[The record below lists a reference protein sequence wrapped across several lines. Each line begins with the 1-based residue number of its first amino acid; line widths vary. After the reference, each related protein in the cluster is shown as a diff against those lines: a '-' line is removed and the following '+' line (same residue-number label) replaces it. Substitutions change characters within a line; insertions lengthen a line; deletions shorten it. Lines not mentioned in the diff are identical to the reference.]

1 MGAFFVYILKS
12 AICLVLFYLGYR
24 LLLSRDTFH
33 RFNRCVVLSGFGL
46 AALLPLVR
54 VSVDEPSP
62 LGQAMYAME
71 EWMRLDAPVGEGT
84 AASPAVSIYSLW
96 LGLYLLGVLFFTARF
111 FWGVASLFRLIRSGR
126 LERLADGSWLV
137 VHRQPLAPFSWLRYI
152 FLAEK
157 DLLSKPELILA
168 HEQAHIRMRH
178 TWDLLFTELFLWFQW
193 FNPAAWLL
201 RQELQALHEF
211 EADAAVVGMGYDS
224 KEYKLL
230 LIEKAVGSSRY
241 TLANSFNHSSLI
253 NRITMMQK
261 RKSNPWARM
270 KYAFVLPVAAT
281 AMAAFARPEISRQMA
296 EISSAKI
303 TDLSR
308 MVQTA
313 AVERAETEPSVAPEP
328 AATAPMGE
336 IVVAGYRN
344 RPAAVADDD
353 KIYTSVEVMPE
364 FPGGQAE
371 LLKFLA
377 KGMKY
382 PEAAIRDGKQGRV
395 IVSFV
400 VEKDGSISNIEV
412 VKPLDPDLDAEAIR
426 VTATMPR
433 WTPGFQNDKAVRV
446 RYTIPV
452 TFGLGKGES

>member
-12 AICLVLFYLGYR
+12 AICLALFYLGYR
-24 LLLSRDTFH
+24 LLLSRDTFL
-33 RFNRCVVLSGFGL
+33 RFNRFALLSGFVL
-46 AALLPLVR
+46 AALLPLAR
-54 VSVDEPSP
+54 VGVEGVSP
-62 LGQAMYAME
+62 LGPALE
-71 EWMRLDAPVGEGT
+71 EWGRIAAPVEPAAT
-84 AASPAVSIYSLW
+84 ASPAVSCYSIGLAIYLM
-96 LGLYLLGVLFFTARF
+96 GVLFFIARF
-111 FWGVASLFRLIRSGR
+111 LWGVVSLIRLIRAGR
-126 LERLADGSWLV
+126 RERLADGSWLV
-137 VHRQPLAPFSWLRYI
+137 LHRLPLAPFSWLRYI

-178 TWDLLFTELFLWFQW
+178 TWDLLFTELFLWLQW

-201 RQELQALHEF
+201 RQELQAVHEF
-211 EADAAVVGMGYDS
+211 EADAAVLGMGYDS

-308 MVQTA
+308 MVQTTA
-313 AVERAETEPSVAPEP
+313 AERTRPE
-328 AATAPMGE
+328 AIDTTTSAREVMVT
-336 IVVAGYRN
+336 GYAQFTDN
-344 RPAAVADDD
+344 KV
-353 KIYTSVEVMPE
+353 YESVEVMPE

-371 LLKFLA
+371 LLKFVA
-377 KGMKY
+377 KSIKY
-382 PEAAIRDGKQGRV
+382 PTEAQRRGAQGRV
-395 IVSFV
+395 IVKFV
-400 VEKDGSISNIEV
+400 VETNGSISNIHV
-412 VKPLDPDLDAEAIR
+412 VKGIDPLLDAEAIR
-426 VTATMPR
+426 VCTTMPTWAPAR
-433 WTPGFQNDKAVRV
+433 QEGKAVRCY
-446 RYTIPV
+446 YTIPV
-452 TFGLGKGES
+452 TFRLVKAES

>member
-12 AICLVLFYLGYR
+12 AICLALFYLGYR
-24 LLLSRDTFH
+24 LLLSRDTFL
-33 RFNRCVVLSGFGL
+33 RFNRFALLSGFGL

-54 VSVDEPSP
+54 VGVEGVSP
-62 LGQAMYAME
+62 LGPALE
-71 EWMRLDAPVGEGT
+71 EWGRIAAPVEPAAT
-84 AASPAVSIYSLW
+84 ASPAVSCYSIGLAIYLM
-96 LGLYLLGVLFFTARF
+96 GVLFFIARF
-111 FWGVASLFRLIRSGR
+111 LWGVASLIRLIRAGR
-126 LERLADGSWLV
+126 RERLADGSWLV
-137 VHRQPLAPFSWLRYI
+137 LHRLPLAPFSWLRYI

-178 TWDLLFTELFLWFQW
+178 TWDLLFTELFLWLQW

-201 RQELQALHEF
+201 RQELQAVHEF
-211 EADAAVVGMGYDS
+211 EADAAVLGMGYDS

-308 MVQTA
+308 MVQTTA
-313 AVERAETEPSVAPEP
+313 AERTRPE
-328 AATAPMGE
+328 AIDTTTSAREVMVT
-336 IVVAGYRN
+336 GYAQFTDN
-344 RPAAVADDD
+344 KV
-353 KIYTSVEVMPE
+353 YESVEVMPE

-371 LLKFLA
+371 LLKFVA
-377 KGMKY
+377 KSIKY
-382 PEAAIRDGKQGRV
+382 PTEAQRRGAQGRV
-395 IVSFV
+395 IVKFV
-400 VEKDGSISNIEV
+400 VETNGSISNIHV
-412 VKPLDPDLDAEAIR
+412 VKGIDPLLDAEAIR
-426 VTATMPR
+426 VCTTMPTWAPAR
-433 WTPGFQNDKAVRV
+433 QEGKAVRCY
-446 RYTIPV
+446 YTIPV
-452 TFGLGKGES
+452 TFGLVKAES

>member
-12 AICLVLFYLGYR
+12 AICLALFYLGYR
-24 LLLSRDTFH
+24 LLLSRDTFL
-33 RFNRCVVLSGFGL
+33 RFNRFALLSGFGL

-54 VSVDEPSP
+54 VGVEGVSP
-62 LGQAMYAME
+62 LGPALE
-71 EWMRLDAPVGEGT
+71 EWGRIAAPVEPAAT
-84 AASPAVSIYSLW
+84 ASPAVSCYSIGLAIYLM
-96 LGLYLLGVLFFTARF
+96 GVLFFIARF
-111 FWGVASLFRLIRSGR
+111 LWGVVSLIRLIRAGR
-126 LERLADGSWLV
+126 RERLADGSWLV
-137 VHRQPLAPFSWLRYI
+137 LHRLPLAPFSWLRYI

-178 TWDLLFTELFLWFQW
+178 TWDLLFTELFLWLQW

-201 RQELQALHEF
+201 HQELQSVHEF
-211 EADAAVVGMGYDS
+211 EADAAVLGMGYDS

-308 MVQTA
+308 MVQTTA
-313 AVERAETEPSVAPEP
+313 AERTRPE
-328 AATAPMGE
+328 AIDTTTSAREVMVT
-336 IVVAGYRN
+336 GYAQFTDN
-344 RPAAVADDD
+344 KVYESA
-353 KIYTSVEVMPE
+353 EVMPE
-364 FPGGQAE
+364 FPGGEVE
-371 LLKFLA
+371 LLKFVA
-377 KGMKY
+377 KSIKY
-382 PEAAIRDGKQGRV
+382 PTEAQRRGAQGRV
-395 IVSFV
+395 IVKFV
-400 VEKDGSISNIEV
+400 VETNGSISNIHV
-412 VKPLDPDLDAEAIR
+412 VKGIDPLLDAEAIR
-426 VTATMPR
+426 VCTTMPTWAPAR
-433 WTPGFQNDKAVRV
+433 QEGKAVRCY
-446 RYTIPV
+446 YTIPV
-452 TFGLGKGES
+452 TFGLVKAES

>member
-12 AICLVLFYLGYR
+12 AICLALFYLGYR
-24 LLLSRDTFH
+24 LLLSRDTFL
-33 RFNRCVVLSGFGL
+33 RFNRFALLSGFVL
-46 AALLPLVR
+46 AALLPLAR
-54 VSVDEPSP
+54 VGVEGVSP
-62 LGQAMYAME
+62 LGPALE
-71 EWMRLDAPVGEGT
+71 EWGRIAAPVEPAAT
-84 AASPAVSIYSLW
+84 ASPAVSCYSIGLAIYLM
-96 LGLYLLGVLFFTARF
+96 GVLFFIARF
-111 FWGVASLFRLIRSGR
+111 LWGVVSLIRLIRAGR
-126 LERLADGSWLV
+126 RERLADGSWLV
-137 VHRQPLAPFSWLRYI
+137 LHRLPLAPFSWLRYI

-178 TWDLLFTELFLWFQW
+178 TWDLLFTELFLWLQW

-201 RQELQALHEF
+201 RQELQAVHEF
-211 EADAAVVGMGYDS
+211 EADAAVLGMGYDS

-241 TLANSFNHSSLI
+241 TLANSLNHSSLI

-308 MVQTA
+308 MVQTTA
-313 AVERAETEPSVAPEP
+313 AERTRPE
-328 AATAPMGE
+328 AIDTTTSAREVMVT
-336 IVVAGYRN
+336 GYAQFTDN
-344 RPAAVADDD
+344 KV
-353 KIYTSVEVMPE
+353 YESVEVMPE

-371 LLKFLA
+371 LLKFVA
-377 KGMKY
+377 KSIKY
-382 PEAAIRDGKQGRV
+382 PTEAQRKGAQGRV
-395 IVSFV
+395 IVKFV
-400 VEKDGSISNIEV
+400 VETNGSISNIHV
-412 VKPLDPDLDAEAIR
+412 VKGIDPLLDAEAIR
-426 VTATMPR
+426 VCTTMPTWAPAR
-433 WTPGFQNDKAVRV
+433 QEGKAVRCY
-446 RYTIPV
+446 YTIPV
-452 TFGLGKGES
+452 TFGLVKAES

>member
-12 AICLVLFYLGYR
+12 AICLALFYLGYR
-24 LLLSRDTFH
+24 LLLSRDTFL
-33 RFNRCVVLSGFGL
+33 RFNRFALLSGFGL

-54 VSVDEPSP
+54 VGVEGVSP
-62 LGQAMYAME
+62 LGPALE
-71 EWMRLDAPVGEGT
+71 EWGRIAAPVEPAAT
-84 AASPAVSIYSLW
+84 ASPAVSCYSIGLAIYLM
-96 LGLYLLGVLFFTARF
+96 GVLFFIARF
-111 FWGVASLFRLIRSGR
+111 LWGVASLIRLIRAGR
-126 LERLADGSWLV
+126 RERLADGSWLV
-137 VHRQPLAPFSWLRYI
+137 LHRLPLAPFSWLRYI

-178 TWDLLFTELFLWFQW
+178 TWDLLFTELFLWLQW

-201 RQELQALHEF
+201 RQELQAVHEF
-211 EADAAVVGMGYDS
+211 EADAAVLGMGYDS

-241 TLANSFNHSSLI
+241 TLANSLNHSSLI

-308 MVQTA
+308 MVQTTA
-313 AVERAETEPSVAPEP
+313 AERTRPE
-328 AATAPMGE
+328 AIDTTTSAREVMVT
-336 IVVAGYRN
+336 GYAQFTDN
-344 RPAAVADDD
+344 KVYESA
-353 KIYTSVEVMPE
+353 EVMPE

-371 LLKFLA
+371 LLKFVA
-377 KGMKY
+377 KRVKY
-382 PEAAIRDGKQGRV
+382 PTEAQRKGAQGRV
-395 IVSFV
+395 IVKFV
-400 VEKDGSISNIEV
+400 VETNGSISNIHV
-412 VKPLDPDLDAEAIR
+412 VKGIDPLLDAEAIR
-426 VTATMPR
+426 VCTTMPTWAPAR
-433 WTPGFQNDKAVRV
+433 QEGKAVRCY
-446 RYTIPV
+446 YTIPV
-452 TFGLGKGES
+452 TFGLVKAES

>member
-12 AICLVLFYLGYR
+12 AICLALFYLGYR
-24 LLLSRDTFH
+24 LLLSRDTFL
-33 RFNRCVVLSGFGL
+33 RFNRFALLSGFGL

-54 VSVDEPSP
+54 VGVEGVSP
-62 LGQAMYAME
+62 LGPALE
-71 EWMRLDAPVGEGT
+71 EWGRIAAPVEPAAT
-84 AASPAVSIYSLW
+84 ASPAVSCYSIGLAIYLM
-96 LGLYLLGVLFFTARF
+96 GVLFFIARF
-111 FWGVASLFRLIRSGR
+111 LWGVVSLIRLIRAGR
-126 LERLADGSWLV
+126 RERLADGSWLV
-137 VHRQPLAPFSWLRYI
+137 LHRLPLAPFSWLRYI

-178 TWDLLFTELFLWFQW
+178 TWDLLFTELFLWLQW

-201 RQELQALHEF
+201 RQELQAVHEF
-211 EADAAVVGMGYDS
+211 EADAAVLGMGYDS

-241 TLANSFNHSSLI
+241 TLANSLNHSSLI

-308 MVQTA
+308 MVQTTA
-313 AVERAETEPSVAPEP
+313 AERTRPE
-328 AATAPMGE
+328 AIDTTTSAREVMVT
-336 IVVAGYRN
+336 GYAQFTDN
-344 RPAAVADDD
+344 KV
-353 KIYTSVEVMPE
+353 YESVEVMPE

-371 LLKFLA
+371 LLKFVA
-377 KGMKY
+377 KSIKY
-382 PEAAIRDGKQGRV
+382 PTEAQRRGAQGRV
-395 IVSFV
+395 IVKFV
-400 VEKDGSISNIEV
+400 VETNGSISNIHV
-412 VKPLDPDLDAEAIR
+412 VKGIDPLLDAEAIR
-426 VTATMPR
+426 VCTTMPTWAPAR
-433 WTPGFQNDKAVRV
+433 QEGKAVRCY
-446 RYTIPV
+446 YTIPV
-452 TFGLGKGES
+452 TFGLVKAES

>member
-12 AICLVLFYLGYR
+12 AICLALFYLGYR
-24 LLLSRDTFH
+24 LLLSRDTFL
-33 RFNRCVVLSGFGL
+33 RFNRFALLSGFVL
-46 AALLPLVR
+46 AALLPLAR
-54 VSVDEPSP
+54 VGVEGVSP
-62 LGQAMYAME
+62 LGPALE
-71 EWMRLDAPVGEGT
+71 EWGRIAAPVEPAAT
-84 AASPAVSIYSLW
+84 ASPAVSCYSIGLAIYLM
-96 LGLYLLGVLFFTARF
+96 GVLFFIARF
-111 FWGVASLFRLIRSGR
+111 LWGVASLIRLIRAGR
-126 LERLADGSWLV
+126 RERLADGSWLV
-137 VHRQPLAPFSWLRYI
+137 LHRLPLAPFSWLCYI

-178 TWDLLFTELFLWFQW
+178 TWDLLFTELFLWLQW

-201 RQELQALHEF
+201 RQELQAVHEF
-211 EADAAVVGMGYDS
+211 EADAAVLGMGYDS

-241 TLANSFNHSSLI
+241 TLANSLNHSSLI

-308 MVQTA
+308 MVQTTA
-313 AVERAETEPSVAPEP
+313 AERTRPE
-328 AATAPMGE
+328 AIDTTTSAREVMVT
-336 IVVAGYRN
+336 GYAQFTDN
-344 RPAAVADDD
+344 KV
-353 KIYTSVEVMPE
+353 YESVEVMPE

-371 LLKFLA
+371 LLKFVA
-377 KGMKY
+377 KSIKY
-382 PEAAIRDGKQGRV
+382 PTEAQRRGAQGRV
-395 IVSFV
+395 IVKFV
-400 VEKDGSISNIEV
+400 VETNGSISNIHV
-412 VKPLDPDLDAEAIR
+412 VKGIDPLLDAEAIR
-426 VTATMPR
+426 VCTTMPTWAPAR
-433 WTPGFQNDKAVRV
+433 QEGKAVRCY
-446 RYTIPV
+446 YTIPV
-452 TFGLGKGES
+452 TFRLVKAES

>member
-12 AICLVLFYLGYR
+12 AICLALFYLGYR
-24 LLLSRDTFH
+24 LLLSRDTFL
-33 RFNRCVVLSGFGL
+33 RFNRFALLSGFGL

-54 VSVDEPSP
+54 VGVEGVSP
-62 LGQAMYAME
+62 LGPALE
-71 EWMRLDAPVGEGT
+71 EWGRIAAPVEPAAT
-84 AASPAVSIYSLW
+84 ASPAVSCYSIGLAIYLM
-96 LGLYLLGVLFFTARF
+96 GVLFFIARF
-111 FWGVASLFRLIRSGR
+111 LWGVVSLIRLIRAGR
-126 LERLADGSWLV
+126 RERLADGSWLV
-137 VHRQPLAPFSWLRYI
+137 LHRLPLAPFSWLCYI

-178 TWDLLFTELFLWFQW
+178 TWDLLFTELFLWLQW

-201 RQELQALHEF
+201 RQELQAVHEF
-211 EADAAVVGMGYDS
+211 EADAAVLGMGYDS

-270 KYAFVLPVAAT
+270 KYVFVLPVAAT

-308 MVQTA
+308 MVQTTA
-313 AVERAETEPSVAPEP
+313 AERTRPE
-328 AATAPMGE
+328 AIDTTTSAREVMVT
-336 IVVAGYRN
+336 GYAQFTDN
-344 RPAAVADDD
+344 KVYESA
-353 KIYTSVEVMPE
+353 EVMPE
-364 FPGGQAE
+364 FPGGEVE
-371 LLKFLA
+371 LLKFVA
-377 KGMKY
+377 KRVKY
-382 PEAAIRDGKQGRV
+382 PTEAQRKGAQGRV
-395 IVSFV
+395 IVKFV
-400 VEKDGSISNIEV
+400 VETNGSISNIHV
-412 VKPLDPDLDAEAIR
+412 VKGIDPLLDAEAIR
-426 VTATMPR
+426 VCTTMPTWAPAR
-433 WTPGFQNDKAVRV
+433 QEGKAVRCY
-446 RYTIPV
+446 YTIPV
-452 TFGLGKGES
+452 TFGLVKAES

>member
-12 AICLVLFYLGYR
+12 AICLALFYLGYR
-24 LLLSRDTFH
+24 LLLSRDTFL
-33 RFNRCVVLSGFGL
+33 RFNRFALLSGFGL

-54 VSVDEPSP
+54 VGVEGVSP
-62 LGQAMYAME
+62 LGPALE
-71 EWMRLDAPVGEGT
+71 EWGRIAAPVEPAAT
-84 AASPAVSIYSLW
+84 ASPAVSCYSIGLAIYLM
-96 LGLYLLGVLFFTARF
+96 GVLFFIARF
-111 FWGVASLFRLIRSGR
+111 LWGVVSLIRLIRAGR
-126 LERLADGSWLV
+126 RERLADGSWLV
-137 VHRQPLAPFSWLRYI
+137 LHRLPLAPFSWLCYI

-178 TWDLLFTELFLWFQW
+178 TWDLLFTELFLWLQW

-201 RQELQALHEF
+201 RQELQAVHEF
-211 EADAAVVGMGYDS
+211 EADAAVLGMGYDS

-270 KYAFVLPVAAT
+270 KYVFVLPVAAT
-281 AMAAFARPEISRQMA
+281 AVAVFARPEISQQMS

-308 MVQTA
+308 MVQTTA
-313 AVERAETEPSVAPEP
+313 AERTRPE
-328 AATAPMGE
+328 AIDTTTSAREVMVT
-336 IVVAGYRN
+336 GYAQFTDN
-344 RPAAVADDD
+344 KV
-353 KIYTSVEVMPE
+353 YESVEVMPE

-371 LLKFLA
+371 LLKFVA
-377 KGMKY
+377 KSIKY
-382 PEAAIRDGKQGRV
+382 PTEAQRKGAQGRV
-395 IVSFV
+395 IVKFV
-400 VEKDGSISNIEV
+400 VETNGSISNIHV
-412 VKPLDPDLDAEAIR
+412 VKGIDPLLDAEAIR
-426 VTATMPR
+426 VCTTMPTWAPAR
-433 WTPGFQNDKAVRV
+433 QEGKAVRCY
-446 RYTIPV
+446 YTIPV
-452 TFGLGKGES
+452 TFRLVKAES

>member
-12 AICLVLFYLGYR
+12 AICLALFYLGYR
-24 LLLSRDTFH
+24 LLLSRDTFL
-33 RFNRCVVLSGFGL
+33 RFNRFALLSGFGL

-54 VSVDEPSP
+54 VGVEGVSP
-62 LGQAMYAME
+62 LGPALE
-71 EWMRLDAPVGEGT
+71 EWGRIAAPVEPAAT
-84 AASPAVSIYSLW
+84 ASPAVSCYSIGLAIYLM
-96 LGLYLLGVLFFTARF
+96 GVLFFIARF
-111 FWGVASLFRLIRSGR
+111 LWGVASLIRLIRAGR
-126 LERLADGSWLV
+126 RERLADGSWLV
-137 VHRQPLAPFSWLRYI
+137 LHRLPLAPFSWLRYI

-178 TWDLLFTELFLWFQW
+178 TWDLLFTELFLWLQW

-201 RQELQALHEF
+201 RQELQAVHEF
-211 EADAAVVGMGYDS
+211 EADAAVLGMGYDS

-270 KYAFVLPVAAT
+270 KYAFVLPVATT
-281 AMAAFARPEISRQMA
+281 AVAVFARPEISQQMA

-308 MVQTA
+308 MVQTTA
-313 AVERAETEPSVAPEP
+313 AERTRPE
-328 AATAPMGE
+328 AIDTTTSAREVMVT
-336 IVVAGYRN
+336 GYAQFTDN
-344 RPAAVADDD
+344 KV
-353 KIYTSVEVMPE
+353 YESVEVMPE

-371 LLKFLA
+371 LLKFVA
-377 KGMKY
+377 KSIKY
-382 PEAAIRDGKQGRV
+382 PTEAQRRGAQGRV
-395 IVSFV
+395 IVKFV
-400 VEKDGSISNIEV
+400 VETNGSISNIHV
-412 VKPLDPDLDAEAIR
+412 VKGIDPLLDAEAIR
-426 VTATMPR
+426 VCTTMPTWAPAR
-433 WTPGFQNDKAVRV
+433 QEGKAVRCY
-446 RYTIPV
+446 YTIPV
-452 TFGLGKGES
+452 TFRLVKAES

>member
-12 AICLVLFYLGYR
+12 AICLALFYLGYR
-24 LLLSRDTFH
+24 LLLSRDTFL
-33 RFNRCVVLSGFGL
+33 RFNRFALLSGFGL
-46 AALLPLVR
+46 AALLPLAR
-54 VSVDEPSP
+54 VGVEGVSP
-62 LGQAMYAME
+62 LGPALE
-71 EWMRLDAPVGEGT
+71 EWGRIAAPVEPAAT
-84 AASPAVSIYSLW
+84 ASPAVSCYSIGLAIYLM
-96 LGLYLLGVLFFTARF
+96 GVLFFIARF
-111 FWGVASLFRLIRSGR
+111 LWGVASLIRLIRAGR
-126 LERLADGSWLV
+126 RERLADGSWLV
-137 VHRQPLAPFSWLRYI
+137 LHRLPLAPFSWLCYI

-178 TWDLLFTELFLWFQW
+178 TWDLLFTELFLWLQW

-201 RQELQALHEF
+201 RQELQAVHEF
-211 EADAAVVGMGYDS
+211 EADAAVLGMGYDS

-241 TLANSFNHSSLI
+241 TLANSLNHSSLI

-313 AVERAETEPSVAPEP
+313 AAEMPRPE
-328 AATAPMGE
+328 AVDTMTTSKE
-336 IVVAGYRN
+336 VTVIGY
-344 RPAAVADDD
+344 AQFTD
-353 KIYTSVEVMPE
+353 KVYESVEVMPE

-371 LLKFLA
+371 LLKFVA
-377 KGMKY
+377 KSIKY
-382 PEAAIRDGKQGRV
+382 PTEAQRRGAQGRV
-395 IVSFV
+395 IVKFV
-400 VEKDGSISNIEV
+400 VETNGSISNIHV
-412 VKPLDPDLDAEAIR
+412 VKGIDPLLDAEAIR
-426 VTATMPR
+426 VCTTMPTWAPAR
-433 WTPGFQNDKAVRV
+433 QEGKAVRCY
-446 RYTIPV
+446 YTIPV
-452 TFGLGKGES
+452 TFGLVKAES

>member
-12 AICLVLFYLGYR
+12 AICLALFYLGYR
-24 LLLSRDTFH
+24 LLLSRDTFL
-33 RFNRCVVLSGFGL
+33 RFNRFALLSGFGL

-54 VSVDEPSP
+54 VGVEGVSP
-62 LGQAMYAME
+62 LGPALE
-71 EWMRLDAPVGEGT
+71 EWGRIAAPVEPAAT
-84 AASPAVSIYSLW
+84 ASPAVSCYSIGLAIYLM
-96 LGLYLLGVLFFTARF
+96 GVLFFIARF
-111 FWGVASLFRLIRSGR
+111 LWGVVSLIRLIRAGR
-126 LERLADGSWLV
+126 RERLADGCWLV
-137 VHRQPLAPFSWLRYI
+137 LHRLPLAPFSWLRYI

-178 TWDLLFTELFLWFQW
+178 TWDLLFTELFLWLQW

-201 RQELQALHEF
+201 RQELQAVHEF
-211 EADAAVVGMGYDS
+211 EADAAVLGMGYDS

-241 TLANSFNHSSLI
+241 TLANSLNHSSLI

-281 AMAAFARPEISRQMA
+281 AVAAFARPEISRQMA

-308 MVQTA
+308 MVQTTA
-313 AVERAETEPSVAPEP
+313 AERTRPE
-328 AATAPMGE
+328 AIDTTTSAREVMVT
-336 IVVAGYRN
+336 GYAQFTDN
-344 RPAAVADDD
+344 KV
-353 KIYTSVEVMPE
+353 YESVEVMPE

-371 LLKFLA
+371 LLKFVA
-377 KGMKY
+377 KSIKY
-382 PEAAIRDGKQGRV
+382 PTEAQRRGAQGRV
-395 IVSFV
+395 IVKFV
-400 VEKDGSISNIEV
+400 VETNGSISNIHV
-412 VKPLDPDLDAEAIR
+412 VKGIDPLLDAEAIR
-426 VTATMPR
+426 VCTTMPTWAPAR
-433 WTPGFQNDKAVRV
+433 QEGKAVRCY
-446 RYTIPV
+446 YTIPV
-452 TFGLGKGES
+452 TFGLVKAES

>member
-12 AICLVLFYLGYR
+12 AICLALFYLGYR
-24 LLLSRDTFH
+24 LLLSRDTFL
-33 RFNRCVVLSGFGL
+33 RFNRFALLSGFVL

-54 VSVDEPSP
+54 VGVEGVSP
-62 LGQAMYAME
+62 LGPALE
-71 EWMRLDAPVGEGT
+71 EWGRIAAPVEPAAT
-84 AASPAVSIYSLW
+84 ASPAVSCYSIGLAIYLM
-96 LGLYLLGVLFFTARF
+96 GVLFFIARF
-111 FWGVASLFRLIRSGR
+111 LWGVVSLIRLIRAGR
-126 LERLADGSWLV
+126 RERLADGSWLV
-137 VHRQPLAPFSWLRYI
+137 LHRLPLAPFSWLCYI

-178 TWDLLFTELFLWFQW
+178 TWDLLFTELFLWLQW

-201 RQELQALHEF
+201 RQELQAVHEF
-211 EADAAVVGMGYDS
+211 EADAAVLGMGYDS

-241 TLANSFNHSSLI
+241 TLANSLNHSSLI

-313 AVERAETEPSVAPEP
+313 AAEMPRPE
-328 AATAPMGE
+328 AVDTMTTSKE
-336 IVVAGYRN
+336 VTVIGY
-344 RPAAVADDD
+344 AQFTD
-353 KIYTSVEVMPE
+353 KVYESVEVMPE

-371 LLKFLA
+371 LLKFVA
-377 KGMKY
+377 KSIKY
-382 PEAAIRDGKQGRV
+382 PTEAQRRGAQGRV
-395 IVSFV
+395 IVKFV
-400 VEKDGSISNIEV
+400 VETNGSISNIHV
-412 VKPLDPDLDAEAIR
+412 VKGIDPLLDAEAIR
-426 VTATMPR
+426 VCTTMPTWAPAR
-433 WTPGFQNDKAVRV
+433 QEGKAVRCY
-446 RYTIPV
+446 YTIPV
-452 TFGLGKGES
+452 TFGLVKAES

>member
-12 AICLVLFYLGYR
+12 AICLALFYLGYR
-24 LLLSRDTFH
+24 LLLSRDTFL
-33 RFNRCVVLSGFGL
+33 RFNRFALLSGFGL

-54 VSVDEPSP
+54 VGVEGVSP
-62 LGQAMYAME
+62 LGPALE
-71 EWMRLDAPVGEGT
+71 EWGRIAAPVEPAAT
-84 AASPAVSIYSLW
+84 ASPAVSCYSIGLAIYLM
-96 LGLYLLGVLFFTARF
+96 GVLFFIARF
-111 FWGVASLFRLIRSGR
+111 LWGVASLIRLIRAGR
-126 LERLADGSWLV
+126 RERLADGSWLV
-137 VHRQPLAPFSWLRYI
+137 LHRLPLAPFSWLRYI

-178 TWDLLFTELFLWFQW
+178 TWDLLFTELFLWLQW

-201 RQELQALHEF
+201 RQELQAVHEF
-211 EADAAVVGMGYDS
+211 EADAAVLGMGYDS

-308 MVQTA
+308 MVQTTA
-313 AVERAETEPSVAPEP
+313 AERTRPE
-328 AATAPMGE
+328 AIDTTTSAREVMVT
-336 IVVAGYRN
+336 GYAQFTDN
-344 RPAAVADDD
+344 KV
-353 KIYTSVEVMPE
+353 YESVEVMPE
-364 FPGGQAE
+364 FPGGEVE
-371 LLKFLA
+371 LLKFVA
-377 KGMKY
+377 KRVKY
-382 PEAAIRDGKQGRV
+382 PTEAQRKGAQGRV
-395 IVSFV
+395 IVKFV
-400 VEKDGSISNIEV
+400 VETNGSISNIHV
-412 VKPLDPDLDAEAIR
+412 VKGIDPLLDAEAIR
-426 VTATMPR
+426 VCTTMPTWAPAR
-433 WTPGFQNDKAVRV
+433 QEGKAVRCY
-446 RYTIPV
+446 YTIPV
-452 TFGLGKGES
+452 TFGLVKAES

>member
-24 LLLSRDTFH
+24 LLLNRDTFH
-33 RFNRCVVLSGFGL
+33 RFNRYALLSGFVL
-46 AALLPLVR
+46 AALLPFVR
-54 VSVDEPSP
+54 VAVEQPSP
-62 LGQAMYAME
+62 LGQAMYDME
-71 EWMRLDAPVGEGT
+71 EWMRLATPVEP
-84 AASPAVSIYSLW
+84 AAVASPAFSFYSI
-96 LGLYLLGVLFFTARF
+96 GLAIYLVGMLFFAVRF
-111 FWGVASLFRLIRSGR
+111 LWGVASLIRLIRAGR
-126 LERLADGSWLV
+126 RERLADGSWLV
-137 VHRQPLAPFSWLRYI
+137 LHRLPLAPFSWLRYI

-178 TWDLLFTELFLWFQW
+178 TWDLLFTELFLWLQW

-201 RQELQALHEF
+201 RKELQSVHEF
-211 EADAAVVGMGYDS
+211 EADAAVLGMGYDN

-230 LIEKAVGSSRY
+230 LIEKAVGTSRY

-313 AVERAETEPSVAPEP
+313 AAEMPRPE
-328 AATAPMGE
+328 AIDTTTSAREVMVT
-336 IVVAGYRN
+336 GYAQFTDN
-344 RPAAVADDD
+344 KV
-353 KIYTSVEVMPE
+353 YESVEVMPE

-371 LLKFLA
+371 LLKFVA
-377 KGMKY
+377 KSIKY
-382 PEAAIRDGKQGRV
+382 PTEAQRRGAQGRV
-395 IVSFV
+395 IVKFV
-400 VEKDGSISNIEV
+400 VETNGSISNIHV
-412 VKPLDPDLDAEAIR
+412 VKGIDPLLDAEAIR
-426 VTATMPR
+426 VCTTMPTWAPAR
-433 WTPGFQNDKAVRV
+433 QEGKAVRCY
-446 RYTIPV
+446 YTIPV
-452 TFGLGKGES
+452 TFGLVKAES

>member
-12 AICLVLFYLGYR
+12 AICLALFYLGYR
-24 LLLSRDTFH
+24 LLLSRDTFL
-33 RFNRCVVLSGFGL
+33 RFNRFALLSGFGL

-54 VSVDEPSP
+54 VGVEGVSP
-62 LGQAMYAME
+62 LGPALE
-71 EWMRLDAPVGEGT
+71 EWGRIAAPVEPAAT
-84 AASPAVSIYSLW
+84 ASPAVSCYSIGLAIYLM
-96 LGLYLLGVLFFTARF
+96 GVLFFIARF
-111 FWGVASLFRLIRSGR
+111 LWGVVSLIRLIRAGR
-126 LERLADGSWLV
+126 RERLADGSWLV
-137 VHRQPLAPFSWLRYI
+137 LHRLPLAPFSWLRYI

-178 TWDLLFTELFLWFQW
+178 TWDLLFTELFLWLQW

-201 RQELQALHEF
+201 RQELQAVHEF
-211 EADAAVVGMGYDS
+211 EADAAVLGMGYDS

-308 MVQTA
+308 MVQTTA
-313 AVERAETEPSVAPEP
+313 AERTRPE
-328 AATAPMGE
+328 AIDTTTSAREVMVT
-336 IVVAGYRN
+336 GYAQFTDN
-344 RPAAVADDD
+344 KVYESA
-353 KIYTSVEVMPE
+353 EVMPE
-364 FPGGQAE
+364 FPGGEVE
-371 LLKFLA
+371 LLKFVA
-377 KGMKY
+377 KRIKY
-382 PEAAIRDGKQGRV
+382 PTEAQRKGAQGRV
-395 IVSFV
+395 IVKFV
-400 VEKDGSISNIEV
+400 VETNGSISNIHV
-412 VKPLDPDLDAEAIR
+412 VKGIDPLLDAEAIR
-426 VTATMPR
+426 VCTTMPTWAPAR
-433 WTPGFQNDKAVRV
+433 QEGKAVRCY
-446 RYTIPV
+446 YTIPV
-452 TFGLGKGES
+452 TFGLVKAES

>member
-12 AICLVLFYLGYR
+12 AICLALFYLGYR
-24 LLLSRDTFH
+24 LLLSRDTFL
-33 RFNRCVVLSGFGL
+33 RFNRFALLSGFGL

-54 VSVDEPSP
+54 VGVEGVSP
-62 LGQAMYAME
+62 LGPALE
-71 EWMRLDAPVGEGT
+71 EWGRIAAPVEPAAT
-84 AASPAVSIYSLW
+84 ASPAVSCYSIGLAIYLM
-96 LGLYLLGVLFFTARF
+96 GVLFFIARF
-111 FWGVASLFRLIRSGR
+111 LWGVVSLIRLIRAGR
-126 LERLADGSWLV
+126 RERLADGSWLV
-137 VHRQPLAPFSWLRYI
+137 LHRLPLAPFSWLRYI

-178 TWDLLFTELFLWFQW
+178 TWDLLFTELFLWLQW

-201 RQELQALHEF
+201 RQELQAVHEF
-211 EADAAVVGMGYDS
+211 EADAAVLGMGYDS

-241 TLANSFNHSSLI
+241 TLANSLNHSSLI

-281 AMAAFARPEISRQMA
+281 AVAAFARPEISRQMA

-308 MVQTA
+308 MVQTTA
-313 AVERAETEPSVAPEP
+313 AERTRPE
-328 AATAPMGE
+328 AIDTTTSAREVMVT
-336 IVVAGYRN
+336 GYAQFTDN
-344 RPAAVADDD
+344 KV
-353 KIYTSVEVMPE
+353 YESVEVMPE

-371 LLKFLA
+371 LLKFVA
-377 KGMKY
+377 KSIKY
-382 PEAAIRDGKQGRV
+382 PTEAQRKGAQGRV
-395 IVSFV
+395 IVKFV
-400 VEKDGSISNIEV
+400 VETNGSISNIHV
-412 VKPLDPDLDAEAIR
+412 VKGIDPLLDAEAIR
-426 VTATMPR
+426 VCTTMPTWAPAR
-433 WTPGFQNDKAVRV
+433 QEGKAVRCY
-446 RYTIPV
+446 YTIPV
-452 TFGLGKGES
+452 TFGLVKAES

>member
-12 AICLVLFYLGYR
+12 AICLALFYLGYR
-24 LLLSRDTFH
+24 LLLSRDTFL
-33 RFNRCVVLSGFGL
+33 RFNRFALLSGFGL

-54 VSVDEPSP
+54 VGVEGVSP
-62 LGQAMYAME
+62 LGPALE
-71 EWMRLDAPVGEGT
+71 EWGRIAAPVEPAAT
-84 AASPAVSIYSLW
+84 ASPAVSCYSIGLAIYLM
-96 LGLYLLGVLFFTARF
+96 GVLFFIARF
-111 FWGVASLFRLIRSGR
+111 LWGVVSLIRLIRAGR
-126 LERLADGSWLV
+126 RERLADGSWLV
-137 VHRQPLAPFSWLRYI
+137 LHRLPLAPFSWLRYI

-178 TWDLLFTELFLWFQW
+178 TWDLLFTELFLWLQW

-201 RQELQALHEF
+201 RQELQAVHEF
-211 EADAAVVGMGYDS
+211 EADAAVLGMGYDS

-308 MVQTA
+308 MVQTTA
-313 AVERAETEPSVAPEP
+313 AERTRPE
-328 AATAPMGE
+328 AIDTTTSAREVMVT
-336 IVVAGYRN
+336 GYAQFTDN
-344 RPAAVADDD
+344 KVYESA
-353 KIYTSVEVMPE
+353 EVMPE
-364 FPGGQAE
+364 FPGGEVE
-371 LLKFLA
+371 LLKFVA
-377 KGMKY
+377 KRVKY
-382 PEAAIRDGKQGRV
+382 PTEAQRKGAQGRV
-395 IVSFV
+395 IVKFV
-400 VEKDGSISNIEV
+400 VETNGSISNIHV
-412 VKPLDPDLDAEAIR
+412 VKGIDPLLDAEAIR
-426 VTATMPR
+426 VCTTMPTWAPAR
-433 WTPGFQNDKAVRV
+433 QEGKAVRCY
-446 RYTIPV
+446 YTIPV
-452 TFGLGKGES
+452 TFRLVKAES

>member
-12 AICLVLFYLGYR
+12 AICLALFYLGYR
-24 LLLSRDTFH
+24 LLLSRDTFL
-33 RFNRCVVLSGFGL
+33 RFNRFALLSGFVL

-54 VSVDEPSP
+54 VGVEGVSP
-62 LGQAMYAME
+62 LGPALE
-71 EWMRLDAPVGEGT
+71 EWGRIAAPVEPAAT
-84 AASPAVSIYSLW
+84 ASPAVSCYSIGLAIYLM
-96 LGLYLLGVLFFTARF
+96 GVLFFIARF
-111 FWGVASLFRLIRSGR
+111 LWGVVSLIRLIRAGR
-126 LERLADGSWLV
+126 RERLADGSWLV
-137 VHRQPLAPFSWLRYI
+137 LHRLPLAPFSWLRYI

-178 TWDLLFTELFLWFQW
+178 TWDLLFTELFLWLQW

-201 RQELQALHEF
+201 RQELQAVHEF
-211 EADAAVVGMGYDS
+211 EADAAVLGMGYDS

-313 AVERAETEPSVAPEP
+313 AAEMPRPE
-328 AATAPMGE
+328 AVDTMTTSKE
-336 IVVAGYRN
+336 VTVIGY
-344 RPAAVADDD
+344 AQFTD
-353 KIYTSVEVMPE
+353 KVYESVEVMPE

-371 LLKFLA
+371 LLKFVA
-377 KGMKY
+377 KSIKY
-382 PEAAIRDGKQGRV
+382 PTEAQRRGAQGRV
-395 IVSFV
+395 IVKFV
-400 VEKDGSISNIEV
+400 VETNGSISNIHV
-412 VKPLDPDLDAEAIR
+412 VKGIDPLLDAEAIR
-426 VTATMPR
+426 VCTTMPTWAPAR
-433 WTPGFQNDKAVRV
+433 QEGKAVRCY
-446 RYTIPV
+446 YTIPV
-452 TFGLGKGES
+452 TFGLVKAES

>member
-12 AICLVLFYLGYR
+12 AICLALFYLGYR
-24 LLLSRDTFH
+24 LLLSRDTFL
-33 RFNRCVVLSGFGL
+33 RFNRFALLSGFGL
-46 AALLPLVR
+46 AALLPLAR
-54 VSVDEPSP
+54 VGVEGVSP
-62 LGQAMYAME
+62 LGPALE
-71 EWMRLDAPVGEGT
+71 EWGRIAAPVEPAAT
-84 AASPAVSIYSLW
+84 ASPAVSCYSIGLAIYLM
-96 LGLYLLGVLFFTARF
+96 GVLFFIARF
-111 FWGVASLFRLIRSGR
+111 LWGVVSLIRLIRAGR
-126 LERLADGSWLV
+126 RERLADGSWLV
-137 VHRQPLAPFSWLRYI
+137 LHRLPLAPFSWLRYI

-178 TWDLLFTELFLWFQW
+178 TWDLLFTELFLWLQW

-201 RQELQALHEF
+201 RQELQAVHEF
-211 EADAAVVGMGYDS
+211 EADAAVLGMGYDS

-241 TLANSFNHSSLI
+241 TLANSLNHSSLI

-313 AVERAETEPSVAPEP
+313 AAEMSRPE
-328 AATAPMGE
+328 AVDTTTTSKE
-336 IVVAGYRN
+336 VRVIGY
-344 RPAAVADDD
+344 AQFTD
-353 KIYTSVEVMPE
+353 KVYESAEVMPE

-371 LLKFLA
+371 LLKFVA
-377 KGMKY
+377 KSIKY
-382 PEAAIRDGKQGRV
+382 PTEAQRKGAQGRV
-395 IVSFV
+395 IVKFV
-400 VEKDGSISNIEV
+400 VETNGSISNIHV
-412 VKPLDPDLDAEAIR
+412 VKGIDPLLDAEAIR
-426 VTATMPR
+426 VCTTMPTWAPAR
-433 WTPGFQNDKAVRV
+433 QEGKAVRCY
-446 RYTIPV
+446 YTIPV
-452 TFGLGKGES
+452 TYGLMKEEP

>member
-12 AICLVLFYLGYR
+12 AICLALFYLGYR
-24 LLLSRDTFH
+24 LLLSRDTFL
-33 RFNRCVVLSGFGL
+33 RFNRFALLSGFGL

-54 VSVDEPSP
+54 VGVEGVSP
-62 LGQAMYAME
+62 LGPALE
-71 EWMRLDAPVGEGT
+71 EWGRIAAPVEPAAT
-84 AASPAVSIYSLW
+84 ASPAVSCYSIGLAIYLM
-96 LGLYLLGVLFFTARF
+96 GVLFFIARF
-111 FWGVASLFRLIRSGR
+111 LWGVVSLIRLIRAGR
-126 LERLADGSWLV
+126 RERLADGSWLV
-137 VHRQPLAPFSWLRYI
+137 LHRLPLAPFSWLRYI

-178 TWDLLFTELFLWFQW
+178 TWDLLFTELFLWLQW

-201 RQELQALHEF
+201 RQELQAVHEF
-211 EADAAVVGMGYDS
+211 EADAAVLGMGYDS

-241 TLANSFNHSSLI
+241 TLANSLNHSSLI

-281 AMAAFARPEISRQMA
+281 AMAAFARPEISQQMA

-308 MVQTA
+308 MVQTTA
-313 AVERAETEPSVAPEP
+313 AERTRPE
-328 AATAPMGE
+328 AIDTTTSAREVMVT
-336 IVVAGYRN
+336 GYAQFTDN
-344 RPAAVADDD
+344 KVYESA
-353 KIYTSVEVMPE
+353 EVMPE

-371 LLKFLA
+371 LLKFVA
-377 KGMKY
+377 KSIKY
-382 PEAAIRDGKQGRV
+382 PTEAQRRGAQGRV
-395 IVSFV
+395 IVKFV
-400 VEKDGSISNIEV
+400 VETNGSISNIHV
-412 VKPLDPDLDAEAIR
+412 VKGIDPLLDAEAIR
-426 VTATMPR
+426 VCTTMPTWAPAR
-433 WTPGFQNDKAVRV
+433 QEGKAVRCY
-446 RYTIPV
+446 YTIPV
-452 TFGLGKGES
+452 TFGLVKAES

>member
-12 AICLVLFYLGYR
+12 AICLALFYLGYR
-24 LLLSRDTFH
+24 LLLSRDTFL
-33 RFNRCVVLSGFGL
+33 RFNRFALLSGFGL

-54 VSVDEPSP
+54 VGVEGVSP
-62 LGQAMYAME
+62 LGPALE
-71 EWMRLDAPVGEGT
+71 EWGRIAAPVEPAAT
-84 AASPAVSIYSLW
+84 ASPAVSCYSIGLAIYLM
-96 LGLYLLGVLFFTARF
+96 GVLFFIARF
-111 FWGVASLFRLIRSGR
+111 LWGVVSLIRLIRAGR
-126 LERLADGSWLV
+126 RERLADGSWLV
-137 VHRQPLAPFSWLRYI
+137 MHRLPLAPFSWLRYI

-178 TWDLLFTELFLWFQW
+178 TWDLLFTELFLWLQW

-201 RQELQALHEF
+201 RQELQAMHEF
-211 EADAAVVGMGYDS
+211 EADAAVLGMGYDS

-241 TLANSFNHSSLI
+241 TLANSLNHSSLI

-308 MVQTA
+308 MVQTTA
-313 AVERAETEPSVAPEP
+313 AERTRPE
-328 AATAPMGE
+328 AIDTTTSAREVMVT
-336 IVVAGYRN
+336 GYAQFTDN
-344 RPAAVADDD
+344 KV
-353 KIYTSVEVMPE
+353 YESVEVMPE

-371 LLKFLA
+371 LLKFVA
-377 KGMKY
+377 KSIKY
-382 PEAAIRDGKQGRV
+382 PTEAQRRGAQGRV
-395 IVSFV
+395 IVKFV
-400 VEKDGSISNIEV
+400 VETNGSISNIHV
-412 VKPLDPDLDAEAIR
+412 VKGIDPLLDAEAIR
-426 VTATMPR
+426 VCTTMPTWAPAR
-433 WTPGFQNDKAVRV
+433 QEGKAVRCY
-446 RYTIPV
+446 YTIPV
-452 TFGLGKGES
+452 TFGLVKAES